1 MKRLKDIISNLIQ
14 ERQVL
19 DSKIVKIKE
28 FVDSLNY
35 PMESISNK
43 ELQYIGMMIEQLRA
57 MKNYS
62 DILGQRISLLSNCDI
77 KIERWDEN

>member
-1 MKRLKDIISNLIQ
+1 MKDIISNLIQ

-43 ELQYIGMMIEQLRA
+43 ELQYIGMMIEQLRI
-57 MKNYS
+57 MKDYS
-62 DILGQRISLLSNCDI
+62 DILGQRISLITNSDI
-77 KIERWDEN
+77 RIERWDEN

>member
-1 MKRLKDIISNLIQ
+1 MKDIISNLIQ

-43 ELQYIGMMIEQLRA
+43 ELQYIGMMIEQLRI
-57 MKNYS
+57 MKGYS
-62 DILGQRISLLSNCDI
+62 DILGQRISLITNSDI
-77 KIERWDEN
+77 RIERWDEN